1 MKAARGDYKEVTA
14 NGHKEVIELL
24 LNRGADPSA
33 VNMVRDDDDDDAD
46 VDDHSL
52 I

>member
-1 MKAARGDYKEVTA
+1 MRAAA

-24 LNRGADPSA
+24 LNHGADPSA
-33 VNMVRDDDDDDAD
+33 VNWVRGDDDDDDDDD